1 MNIPPKFVNFPLY
14 SGFLETFLKKLFQI
28 SVTMGK
34 SIVRKLRH
42 FTVAIYL
49 LLTFTSCAN
58 LRVISKYDSDNPV
71 PVTVTRV
78 AYFWGLQQPV
88 DVVTGPDCKS
98 MCQVKV
104 KTNFGQVFLS
114 AITLGIVI
122 PQTMEYYCCATE
134 PKPGEIE
141 P

>member
-1 MNIPPKFVNFPLY
+1 MEMKPIRQF
-14 SGFLETFLKKLFQI
+14 
-28 SVTMGK
+28 
-34 SIVRKLRH
+34 R
-42 FTVAIYL
+42 YL
-49 LLTFTSCAN
+49 IAVLSLVFILSSCAN

-78 AYFWGLQQPV
+78 SYFWGLQQPV

-114 AITLGIVI
+114 AITLGIVL
-122 PQTMEYYCCATE
+122 PQTVEYYCCATE

>member
-1 MNIPPKFVNFPLY
+1 MK
-14 SGFLETFLKKLFQI
+14 
-28 SVTMGK
+28 MK
-34 SIVRKLRH
+34 SMQTIRYLM
-42 FTVAIYL
+42 VAISL
-49 LLTFTSCAN
+49 VFALSSCAN

-71 PVTVTRV
+71 PVKVTRV
-78 AYFWGLQQPV
+78 SYFWGLQQPV

-114 AITLGIVI
+114 AITLGIVL

-134 PKPGEIE
+134 PNPGEII